1 MGISILMS
9 NLILT
14 STVLKAKKKIATLL
28 PFEVSQVSSLQ
39 LSRLSSQLCLVVV
52 ITMADTGYNKTL
64 QIYKTKD
71 RASRTPQ
78 TVDEV
83 KRSGSLSS
91 SCSTSGTRRDN

>member
-1 MGISILMS
+1 MTLILKIIWGIEMS

-52 ITMADTGYNKTL
+52 ITMADTGYNTNIL
-64 QIYKTKD
+64 NVVNRY
-71 RASRTPQ
+71 
-78 TVDEV
+78 
-83 KRSGSLSS
+83 GLSVTDMFRLS
-91 SCSTSGTRRDN
+91 YALLIQYL